1 MSRADCSWEVRA
13 SNQMLGAA
21 TGLLL
26 DRIFGE
32 PPSRFHPVVLFGRL
46 ASRIEPL
53 FWEDSRRSGGY
64 FWASLLLPILV
75 VGELLDG
82 SFMATAIAS
91 YLAIAE
97 KSLFEAA
104 ATVQEALAKPDLD
117 LARNELLSLVG
128 RDRSGLSSGDI
139 ARATVESIA
148 ENSVDAVVAVL
159 FWASL
164 LGAKG
169 AVGYRAVNT
178 LDSMFGNFSDRYA
191 SFGWTSAK
199 LDDIANFLP
208 ARFTTLLVSSIAGS
222 DLETLKRTFRQAR
235 PHPSPNAGLVE
246 TAYAELLDVELGG
259 ELSYKGVAE
268 SRPRVGKLGN
278 RAVLGDIR
286 DAVSLARKVDTF
298 LASALLIS
306 GISIRALVF
315 RSRGKVRR

>member
-1 MSRADCSWEVRA
+1 MSRSNCSRAVRA

-64 FWASLLLPILV
+64 FWASLLLPVFIM
-75 VGELLDG
+75 GELFDG

-104 ATVQEALAKPDLD
+104 ASVHDALAEPDLD
-117 LARNELLSLVG
+117 QARDALLALVG

-148 ENSVDAVVAVL
+148 ENSVDAVVSVL
-159 FWASL
+159 IWASL

-169 AVGYRAVNT
+169 AVAYRAVNT
-178 LDSMFGNFSDRYA
+178 LDSMYGNFSDRYS

-199 LDDIANFLP
+199 LDDVANYLP
-208 ARFTTLLVSSIAGS
+208 ARIATLLVSFIAGS
-222 DLETLKRTFRQAR
+222 DLKALKGTFRQAR

-246 TAYAELLDVELGG
+246 AAYADLLGLELGG
-259 ELSYKGVAE
+259 ELSYMGVAE

-278 RAVLGDIR
+278 RAVVGDIR
-286 DAVSLARKVDTF
+286 KAVDMAHKVDTV
-298 LASALLIS
+298 LGSALVVS
-306 GISIRALVF
+306 AISIRVLVF
-315 RSRGKVRR
+315 RSRRKDRG